1 MKILI
6 TGING
11 LVGRGIA
18 EFFYNKDKNEIIGIG
33 RNEICIHEF
42 CNKYIKANITN
53 ENLADILKK
62 LKIDFTVIIHC
73 AAALAGKDSDIF
85 NINSFGTYN
94 MLKTAK
100 ILNCKKFIYIS
111 SISVIGKPETVPIT
125 EEHKECPITSYQYSK
140 YLGEQI
146 LKLEKDI
153 DIYIFRIASP
163 ISIYTPKEKIL
174 PVFIYNCINNK
185 DIVLYG
191 KGERIQN
198 YIDIRDIAMAA
209 SFAVKKENTRGLYN
223 IVGENI
229 SNIQLA
235 EICRKILKS
244 NNSIRFENDL
254 YGCDNE
260 KWIVSG
266 EKAFLNLGYEPKF
279 KIENI
284 IKDFVNKI
292 I

>member
-18 EFFYNKDKNEIIGIG
+18 EFFYNKEENEVIGIG
-33 RNEICIHEF
+33 RNEFCIHEF
-42 CNKYIKANITN
+42 CNRYIKVNITN
-53 ENLADILKK
+53 ENLANILKN
-62 LKIDFTVIIHC
+62 LKIEFNIIIHC
-73 AAALAGKDSDIF
+73 AASLEGRDSDIF

-94 MLKTAK
+94 ILKTAK

-111 SISVIGKPETVPIT
+111 SISVIGKPKTIPIT
-125 EEHKECPITSYQYSK
+125 EEHEERPITSYQYSK

-174 PVFIYNCINNK
+174 PVFIDNCINNK

-191 KGERIQN
+191 KGKRIQN
-198 YIDIRDIAMAA
+198 YIDIRDIAMAI
-209 SFAVKKENTRGLYN
+209 SFAMKKENTSGLYN

-229 SNIQLA
+229 SNIKLA
-235 EICRKILKS
+235 EICIKILKS
-244 NNSIRFENDL
+244 NNSIKFENDL

-266 EKAFLNLGYEPKF
+266 KKAFENLGYKPKF
-279 KIENI
+279 NIENI
-284 IKDFVNKI
+284 IKNFINEMS
-292 I
+292 